1 MRNAFLAVLVSA
13 FLSIAPGCGSTPEPP
28 APVVA
33 QYQAK
38 GGDVFTAYPSDR
50 FTVADAATKTGLRV
64 KLDAETTQDP
74 AVLQF
79 PQTFAQLNALDGFST
94 ISGAFATFS
103 GPLDVRGIAV
113 DPKADPPDT
122 TPLRDASDYTRPG
135 APMYLVDSDPRSPE
149 RGTLIGL
156 VPKYWGQDKDLDYAA
171 SDYTLLAQ
179 PARPLLPA
187 TRYFFVI
194 TNALRGKSGAA
205 VTPSADTTR
214 LLASSVTP
222 YDRAVAD
229 GLGLL
234 KEKVGLPRASVAL
247 ATSFTTA
254 SVTGGVF
261 GMAERA
267 RKNPVPALT
276 APWTVDKPL
285 EADGRLRFRATID
298 VPEYRSATDGLWHS
312 DGAAPKEQA
321 RVSLEVFLA
330 FSNATKSGKRPV
342 VIYQHGL
349 GGDKDGTW
357 GTAERLAELGCA
369 VVGIDSPEHGSRA
382 PGGSKDTILWISSFL
397 GVDLAAKT
405 FDVARAGENFR
416 QMASD
421 QLELVRFLGAL
432 GQLDLLPEG
441 APDGVPDLDVSQ
453 LLYIG
458 HSFGSVQGATLF
470 SIAPEITHAVWNV
483 GGAGLTVLLRDSPLF
498 GLVLKGL
505 RQPGTPEG
513 ALGRFFAVIQAIVDP
528 GDAANYARFAA
539 SEAPPGV
546 AGWKARDVLVQES
559 VPDGIVPNSSAEVL
573 ARSLGLVNQNPVRA
587 VSGLAE
593 QKGAVTGNLPGG
605 ATGVLS
611 QFDKMNGA
619 MSATHGELIFSPEAR
634 AQYVAFF
641 ASGLAAGH
649 ATVPPAYP

>member
-179 PARPLLPA
+179 PARPLRPA

-247 ATSFTTA
+247 ATSFTTS

-267 RKNPVPALT
+267 RKTPVPALT
-276 APWTVDKPL
+276 AP
-285 EADGRLRFRATID
+285 
-298 VPEYRSATDGLWHS
+298 
-312 DGAAPKEQA
+312 
-321 RVSLEVFLA
+321 
-330 FSNATKSGKRPV
+330 
-342 VIYQHGL
+342 
-349 GGDKDGTW
+349 
-357 GTAERLAELGCA
+357 
-369 VVGIDSPEHGSRA
+369 
-382 PGGSKDTILWISSFL
+382 
-397 GVDLAAKT
+397 
-405 FDVARAGENFR
+405 
-416 QMASD
+416 
-421 QLELVRFLGAL
+421 
-432 GQLDLLPEG
+432 
-441 APDGVPDLDVSQ
+441 
-453 LLYIG
+453 
-458 HSFGSVQGATLF
+458 
-470 SIAPEITHAVWNV
+470 
-483 GGAGLTVLLRDSPLF
+483 
-498 GLVLKGL
+498 
-505 RQPGTPEG
+505 
-513 ALGRFFAVIQAIVDP
+513 
-528 GDAANYARFAA
+528 
-539 SEAPPGV
+539 
-546 AGWKARDVLVQES
+546 
-559 VPDGIVPNSSAEVL
+559 
-573 ARSLGLVNQNPVRA
+573 
-587 VSGLAE
+587 
-593 QKGAVTGNLPGG
+593 
-605 ATGVLS
+605 
-611 QFDKMNGA
+611 
-619 MSATHGELIFSPEAR
+619 
-634 AQYVAFF
+634 
-641 ASGLAAGH
+641 
-649 ATVPPAYP
+649 

>member
-1 MRNAFLAVLVSA
+1 MATDPAEPTSRPGSGYGFLFRPKWIAFHLL
-13 FLSIAPGCGSTPEPP
+13 
-28 APVVA
+28 VVA
-33 QYQAK
+33 
-38 GGDVFTAYPSDR
+38 
-50 FTVADAATKTGLRV
+50 
-64 KLDAETTQDP
+64 
-74 AVLQF
+74 
-79 PQTFAQLNALDGFST
+79 
-94 ISGAFATFS
+94 
-103 GPLDVRGIAV
+103 
-113 DPKADPPDT
+113 
-122 TPLRDASDYTRPG
+122 
-135 APMYLVDSDPRSPE
+135 LVVVM
-149 RGTLIGL
+149 I
-156 VPKYWGQDKDLDYAA
+156 
-171 SDYTLLAQ
+171 
-179 PARPLLPA
+179 
-187 TRYFFVI
+187 
-194 TNALRGKSGAA
+194 N
-205 VTPSADTTR
+205 
-214 LLASSVTP
+214 
-222 YDRAVAD
+222 
-229 GLGLL
+229 
-234 KEKVGLPRASVAL
+234 
-247 ATSFTTA
+247 
-254 SVTGGVF
+254 
-261 GMAERA
+261 
-267 RKNPVPALT
+267 
-276 APWTVDKPL
+276 
-285 EADGRLRFRATID
+285 
-298 VPEYRSATDGLWHS
+298 
-312 DGAAPKEQA
+312 
-321 RVSLEVFLA
+321 LA
-330 FSNATKSGKRPV
+330 FN
-342 VIYQHGL
+342 L
-349 GGDKDGTW
+349 GRV
-357 GTAERLAELGCA
+357 RL
-369 VVGIDSPEHGSRA
+369 
-382 PGGSKDTILWISSFL
+382 SKF
-397 GVDLAAKT
+397 
-405 FDVARAGENFR
+405 
-416 QMASD
+416 
-421 QLELVRFLGAL
+421 VRFLGAL

>member
-1 MRNAFLAVLVSA
+1 MRNAFLALVASA
-13 FLSIAPGCGSTPEPP
+13 FLSVAPGCGSTPEPP
-28 APVVA
+28 VPVVA

-38 GGDVFTAYPSDR
+38 GGDVLTAYPSDR
-50 FTVADAATKTGLRV
+50 FTVADATTRTGLRV

-79 PQTFAQLNALDGFST
+79 PQTFAQLNTLDGFST

-103 GPLDVRGIAV
+103 GALDVRGIAI
-113 DPKADPPDT
+113 DTKADPPDT

-135 APMYLVDSDPRSPE
+135 APMYLIDSDPKSPE
-149 RGTLIGL
+149 RGALIGL
-156 VPKYWGQDKDLDYAA
+156 VPKYWGQDKDLDFAA

-179 PARPLLPA
+179 PARPLRPA

-194 TNALRGKSGAA
+194 TNTLRGKNGAA
-205 VTPSADTTR
+205 VTASADTSR
-214 LLASSVTP
+214 LLASSATP
-222 YDRAVAD
+222 YEVAVAD
-229 GLGLL
+229 GMGLL
-234 KEKVGLPRASVAL
+234 TEKVGLPKTSVVL

-254 SVTGGVF
+254 SVTDGLF
-261 GMAERA
+261 GMASRA
-267 RKNPVPALT
+267 RTTPAPALT
-276 APWTVDKPL
+276 APWTVDKPM
-285 EADGRLRFRATID
+285 EADGRIRFRATFD
-298 VPEYRSATDGLWHS
+298 APEYRSATDGLWHF

-330 FSNATKSGKRPV
+330 FSNANKSGKRPV

-357 GTAERLAELGCA
+357 GTTQRLAELGCA

-382 PGGSKDTILWISSFL
+382 PGGSTDTILWISAFL
-397 GVDLAAKT
+397 GVDLAAKV
-405 FDVARAGENFR
+405 FDVGKAGENFR

-421 QLELVRFLGAL
+421 QLELVRFLGSLAT
-432 GQLDLLPEG
+432 LDLLPEG

-453 LLYIG
+453 VLYIG
-458 HSFGSVQGATLF
+458 HSFGSVQGATIF
-470 SIAPEITHAVWNV
+470 SLAPEITHAVWNV

-498 GLVLKGL
+498 GLVLNGL
-505 RQPGTPEG
+505 RTPGTPEG
-513 ALGRFFAVIQAIVDP
+513 ALGRFFAVIQALVDA

-546 AGWKARDVLVQES
+546 AGWKARDVLLQES

-573 ARSLGLVNQNPVRA
+573 ARSLGLANQNPIKH
-587 VSGLAE
+587 VSGLGE
-593 QKGAVTGNLPGG
+593 LTGAVTGNLPGG

-611 QFDKMNGA
+611 QFDKMNGDTA
-619 MSATHGELIFSPEAR
+619 ATHGELIFSPEAQK
-634 AQYVAFF
+634 QYVAFF